1 MSTHRPLRAK
11 SPWSSG
17 FDAEGLVVIAEAGV
31 NHNGDLKTAMEMV
44 EAAKAAGADAVKF
57 QTWITEQVYGA
68 DSIKPDY
75 QLAGTDPAESEFHTV
90 KRNELSFDA
99 FRKLKKHCAKVGIT
113 MLSTPD
119 EWRSADFLIG
129 ELDLPVIKIASQD
142 VNNLPFLR
150 YLAASGKPL
159 IYSSGTASLAEVA
172 AAVDAMRGAG
182 CRELAVLHCTSCYP
196 AAAPTLNLRAI
207 LTLREALRLPVG
219 YSDHSLGIEM
229 GGAAVALGA
238 CILEKHFTLSRRM
251 PGPDQAA
258 SLEPS
263 ELKDYIDSARRVKA
277 ALGDG
282 VKAMRPEE
290 AANRL
295 AMRRFL
301 AAGRDLPAGHRLT
314 PKDLALMK
322 ITYGLGPEHHDLV
335 VGARLRRALRH
346 GERVR
351 LAELDFSPA
360 AGFGGK
366 TPR

>member
-1 MSTHRPLRAK
+1 MRASPPRPVR
-11 SPWSSG
+11 
-17 FDAEGLVVIAEAGV
+17 FDDDGLLIIAEAGG
-31 NHNGDLKTAMEMV
+31 NHNGDLKNAMEMV

-57 QTWITEQVYGA
+57 QTWITEQVYSVA

-75 QLAGTDPAESEFHTV
+75 QLAGTDPKESEFHTV

-99 FRKLKKHCAKVGIT
+99 FRKLKKHCAKVGIA

-119 EWRSADFLIG
+119 EWRSADFLTR
-129 ELDLPVIKIASQD
+129 ELDLPVVKIASQD

-150 YLAASGKPL
+150 YLAATGKPL

-196 AAAPTLNLRAI
+196 AAAKTLNLRAI
-207 LTLREALRLPVG
+207 VTLREALRLPVG

-238 CILEKHFTLSRRM
+238 CILEKHFTLSRRL

-263 ELKDYIDSARRVKA
+263 ELKEYIDSARRVKA

-290 AANRL
+290 ADNRL

-301 AAGRDLPAGHRLT
+301 AAGRDLPAG
-314 PKDLALMK
+314 
-322 ITYGLGPEHHDLV
+322 PEHHDLV
-335 VGARLRRALRH
+335 VGARLRRALRQ

-351 LAELDFSPA
+351 LAELDFTPE